1 MNWRAAACTTMAGA
15 CTGNTW
21 SVPRWPRKVAILA
34 WPIKGMRTR
43 AAWFT
48 LRFQTH
54 AHGIIIL
61 IRLRFHAT
69 GLQLLPCLLRPRPT
83 FQTAASLTVLK
94 TSSLKWRTTFQF
106 SATIWVGCW
115 SVLLALIDVQLT
127 LTYLLVRFLVIC
139 WLLTDTYLHGYSC

>member
-48 LRFQTH
+48 LRFQTR

-61 IRLRFHAT
+61 IRLAFSCH
-69 GLQLLPCLLRPRPT
+69 GLAAFTVSSRPRPT

-94 TSSLKWRTTFQF
+94 TSSLKWRTAFQF
-106 SATIWVGCW
+106 SATICVGCW

-127 LTYLLVRFLVIC
+127 LTYLLVHFLVIC